1 MTAVDQQAGHAPA
14 RTAESAAG
22 VVTEFFDRY
31 RAQDVN
37 GMADLCSINADFS
50 YVPVEVW
57 GKQRVLRGDGKV
69 ATVGKPLWTGLINA
83 FPDLTNTVR
92 TMTANDD
99 GDVVA
104 EVDIGGTQQL
114 AWALTKPAGQ
124 RYREPHLFIIHV
136 GEDQLIDS
144 ITAYWN
150 DASMS
155 QQLGHEEVD

>member
-1 MTAVDQQAGHAPA
+1 MTTTQA

-31 RAQDVN
+31 RAHDVN

-50 YVPVEVW
+50 YVPVEMW

-69 ATVGKPLWTGLINA
+69 GTIGKPLWTGLINA
-83 FPDLTNTVR
+83 FPDLTNTVHSV
-92 TMTANDD
+92 TANDD

-104 EVDIGGTQQL
+104 EVDIAGTQQL
-114 AWALTKPAGQ
+114 AWGLIKPAGQ
-124 RYREPHLFIIHV
+124 QYREPHLFIFHV
-136 GEDQLIDS
+136 GEDLLIDS
-144 ITAYWN
+144 VTAYWD

-155 QQLGHEEVD
+155 RQLGHEEVD

>member
-1 MTAVDQQAGHAPA
+1 MTMTTTQT

-22 VVTEFFDRY
+22 VVTEFFGRY
-31 RAQDVN
+31 RAHDVN
-37 GMADLCSINADFS
+37 GMTDLCSINADFS
-50 YVPVEVW
+50 YVPVEMW

-69 ATVGKPLWTGLINA
+69 GTIGKPLWTGLIAA
-83 FPDLTNTVR
+83 FPDLTNTVH
-92 TMTANDD
+92 TVAANED

-124 RYREPHLFIIHV
+124 HYLEPHLFIFHV
-136 GEDQLIDS
+136 GEDLLIDAV
-144 ITAYWN
+144 TAYWN

-155 QQLGHEEVD
+155 QQLGHGEVD

>member
-1 MTAVDQQAGHAPA
+1 MTTTQT

-31 RAQDVN
+31 RAHDVN
-37 GMADLCSINADFS
+37 GMTDLCSMKM
-50 YVPVEVW
+50 W

-69 ATVGKPLWTGLINA
+69 GTIGKPLWTGLIAA
-83 FPDLTNTVR
+83 FPDLTNTVH
-92 TMTANDD
+92 TVAANDD

-104 EVDIGGTQQL
+104 QVDIGGTQQL
-114 AWALTKPAGQ
+114 AWALTKPAGKH
-124 RYREPHLFIIHV
+124 YLEPHLFIFHV
-136 GEDQLIDS
+136 GEDLLIDAV
-144 ITAYWN
+144 TAYWN